1 MKPAPFSWCHPLT
14 LEEAL
19 SLLGRYGEEA
29 KVLAGG
35 QTLTPLLNMRL
46 ASPSVLID
54 INDLA
59 ELAGWRVEAGGLVI
73 GAMTR
78 ESALEDDARVAR
90 LQPAVALALPHIAH
104 RAIRNRGTVGG
115 SLVHAD
121 PAAEW
126 PALATLLEARFVVRS
141 KARGTRELLPDAF
154 FITHLTTA
162 LAADELLCEV
172 RLPPSPPG
180 AGYAVIEFA
189 RRHGDF
195 ALAGAMVRLER
206 DARGRLRNPR
216 LVLFGVGR
224 RPLRALAAE
233 ARLADARPE
242 DGLFAGAAAIAA
254 GECDPYDDLHASAV
268 YRRHL
273 AEVLTGRALEEAF
286 ARVDGAGADGGRL
299 D

>member
-1 MKPAPFSWCHPLT
+1 MKPAPFSWCHPRT
-14 LEEAL
+14 LSEAL
-19 SLLGRYGEEA
+19 DLLGRYGDEA
-29 KVLAGG
+29 KILAGG

-54 INDLA
+54 INDVA
-59 ELAGWRVEAGGLVI
+59 ELAGWRAASGGLVI

-78 ESALEDDARVAR
+78 QSALEDGAEVAR
-90 LQPAVALALPHIAH
+90 LQPAVALTLPHIAH

-115 SLVHAD
+115 SLAHAD

-126 PALATLLEARFVVRS
+126 PALATLLEARFVIRS
-141 KARGTRELLPDAF
+141 KARGTRELLSDAF

-162 LAADELLCEV
+162 LAADEILCEI
-172 RLPPSPPG
+172 RLPPAPPG

-195 ALAGAMVRLER
+195 ALAGAMARLER
-206 DARGRLRNPR
+206 DGQGRVRNPR

-224 RPLRALAAE
+224 RPLRAVAAE
-233 ARLADARPE
+233 AALTGAQPSG
-242 DGLFAGAAAIAA
+242 GLFAAAAATAA
-254 GECDPYDDLHASAV
+254 GACDPYDDLHASAE

-273 AEVLTGRALEEAF
+273 AEVLTRSALEEAV
-286 ARVDGAGADGGRL
+286 ARADGGRL
-299 D
+299 G